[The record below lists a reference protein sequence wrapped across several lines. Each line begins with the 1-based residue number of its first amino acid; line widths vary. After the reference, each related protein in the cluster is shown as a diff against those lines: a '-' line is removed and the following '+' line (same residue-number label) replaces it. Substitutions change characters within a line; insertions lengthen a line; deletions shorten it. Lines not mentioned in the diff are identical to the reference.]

1 VAVSAGAGAYAQ
13 GGDADVERFI
23 NLFNGEMV
31 EYSASIPTV
40 YRLTPGY
47 ARMLRALVRELAGTN
62 APASALKS
70 LQRNCCVHVV
80 RYADGRFTL
89 QETGKIFYSPDD
101 IVTNHVSLVRPW

>member
-1 VAVSAGAGAYAQ
+1 MVGARLRDFLEHEIPPLDGQVDRVLCVAHS
-13 GGDADVERFI
+13 
-23 NLFNGEMV
+23 MV
-31 EYSASIPTV
+31 
-40 YRLTPGY
+40 
-47 ARMLRALVRELAGTN
+47 LRALVRELAGTN

-101 IVTNHVSLVRPW
+101 IVTNHVSLVRP